1 MIQIC
6 VHLGLE
12 AHHQRIYISQ
22 AQRLL
27 YQRTRSLLPFAGKIL
42 QKNVVHQVAQKLQ
55 CKNHKQA
62 VYYDTGAKDPTFA
75 RSV

>member
-1 MIQIC
+1 M
-6 VHLGLE
+6 
-12 AHHQRIYISQ
+12 
-22 AQRLL
+22 
-27 YQRTRSLLPFAGKIL
+27 
-42 QKNVVHQVAQKLQ
+42 AQKLQ